1 MAKISG
7 TLGTAALAG
16 GATTYITGWTLDIT
30 GEVIDVTDSS
40 VATWNAFIGS
50 GFKSWSGTFEGFQET
65 NTADLSIGA
74 APAELTLELDASRN
88 YGGTAIITGCSTVV
102 DVPGAEA
109 VKKSYTFQG
118 TSDVALT
125 NA

>member
-7 TLGTAALAG
+7 QAGTATYD
-16 GATTYITGWTLDIT
+16 TTEQYITGWTVDVA

-40 VATWNAFIGS
+40 NTTWNAFIGS
-50 GFKSWSGTFEGFQET
+50 GFKSWSGSFEGFQET
-65 NTADLSIGA
+65 ATADFAIGSA
-74 APAELTLELDASRN
+74 ATLTLELDGTRN
-88 YGGTAIITGCSTVV
+88 YAGSAIITGISTVV

-109 VKKSYTFQG
+109 VKKSFTFQG
-118 TSDVALT
+118 TSTLTLT